1 MRNDPY
7 TVPVDGTLPP
17 WLRIVVAY
25 DNLNACCRLQG
36 VLQAQD
42 ADAALFDLAPINQLF
57 APGRSPRVTL
67 TKRQIL
73 ESVLETVSKQL
84 AELALEDK

>member
-7 TVPVDGTLPP
+7 TVPADGALPP
-17 WLRIVVAY
+17 WLRISAVY
-25 DNLNACCRLQG
+25 DISNACYRLQG
-36 VLQAQD
+36 VLQAYD
-42 ADAALFDLAPINQLF
+42 ADAVLFDLAPIDQVF

-84 AELALEDK
+84 AVLALEDR